1 MRECVRI
8 ETVQGGFVG
17 TGGSAGVLAT
27 KADAADGWP
36 VVEVS
41 QMTTGLLHDLFDGGV
56 AALRLPG
63 FCSTTECQAIVAR
76 AREVG
81 FSPYAGVTPRIDKI
95 GITQIEHTAP
105 DRDRDDYFSG
115 IPAAAS
121 IRDSILAAGGKTPG
135 LLDRV
140 MTAFDLAWPAGAQI
154 ARESDGR
161 QYFMGVLR
169 AMESARLHIDWARND
184 AEDWGIGGIEAQLAW
199 NVYLESDEQG
209 GDLRIHRRAWN
220 PSIEGFK
227 STGNYGYDDDAV
239 RDVSSVSVTPRTGEL
254 VVFSP
259 QYLHEVLPKRG
270 DKARTTIGSFVGKT
284 PGSGPLVLWS

>member
-1 MRECVRI
+1 M
-8 ETVQGGFVG
+8 GA
-17 TGGSAGVLAT
+17 GGSAGALAT
-27 KADAADGWP
+27 KPAATDVWP

-41 QMTTGLLHDLFDGGV
+41 QMTTGLLRDLLDGGV
-56 AALRLPG
+56 AALRVPG
-63 FCSTTECQAIVAR
+63 FCSITECQAIVTH

-95 GITQIEHTAP
+95 GITQIEHTAS
-105 DRDRDDYFSG
+105 DHDRDDYFSG
-115 IPAAAS
+115 VPAAVS
-121 IRDSILAAGGKTPG
+121 IRDSILTAGGKNPS

-140 MTAFDLAWPAGAQI
+140 VTAFDLAWPAGAQI

-161 QYFMGVLR
+161 PYFAGVLR
-169 AMESARLHIDWARND
+169 AMESARLHIDWAKND
-184 AEDWGIGGIEAQLAW
+184 AEDWWIGGIEAQLAW

-227 STGNYGYDDDAV
+227 STGNYGYDDDAA
-239 RDVSSVSVTPRTGEL
+239 RDVSSVNITPRTGEL
-254 VVFSP
+254 VVFNP